1 MADDKLRQELFYM
14 VRLTS
19 KYDFTKMEV
28 VESILRLE
36 NERQILCSVF
46 GKRFKSRIF
55 DIAAGSDSD
64 SSCVIC
70 GNPAEN
76 HVICQH
82 CIDTIGSSEYAK
94 SKIKTKENENKGFAF
109 KIPNIKLPKLSI
121 PKLRLHKKEKE
132 LSIDRD
138 KRFFNRIFSSR
149 LKSCIQLVLT
159 VCLIMILF
167 IQIWIAVLWFSI
179 PDFNPSEEPRNSEYP
194 QVAVNSK
201 DEAYDQLLL
210 DFPEKEGYTL
220 TYGRVDSEY
229 VGRFLLDNGDCCQD
243 VEEQLTDEEKYDY
256 FFTEDVYIFYIS
268 YLEENTSKVG
278 LAEINSNGAIII
290 EGSFNDGRKTDC
302 FYKFR

>member
-36 NERQILCSVF
+36 NERQILDSVF

-55 DIAAGSDSD
+55 DIAAGVNSD

-70 GNPAEN
+70 GNQAEN

-82 CIDTIGSSEYAK
+82 CIETIDSSEYAK
-94 SKIKTKENENKGFAF
+94 SKIKIKEKEKRGFSF
-109 KIPNIKLPKLSI
+109 KVPNIKLPKLSI
-121 PKLRLHKKEKE
+121 PKLRLHKKEAGDT
-132 LSIDRD
+132 S
-138 KRFFNRIFSSR
+138 FFNKLGSSR
-149 LKSCIQLVLT
+149 LKTGIQYVLT
-159 VCLIMILF
+159 VCLILILF
-167 IQIWIAVLWFSI
+167 IQIWITVLWFSI
-179 PDFNPSEEPRNSEYP
+179 PDFNPTQEPRNSEYP

-201 DEAYDQLLL
+201 DEAYNQLLL
-210 DFPEKEGYTL
+210 DFPEEEGYTL
-220 TYGRVDSEY
+220 TYGRVDS
-229 VGRFLLDNGDCCQD
+229 
-243 VEEQLTDEEKYDY
+243 DEEKYDY

>member
-36 NERQILCSVF
+36 NERQILDSVF

-55 DIAAGSDSD
+55 DIAAGVNSDSN
-64 SSCVIC
+64 CVIC

-82 CIDTIGSSEYAK
+82 CIETIDSSEYAK
-94 SKIKTKENENKGFAF
+94 CKIKIKEKEKRGFSF
-109 KIPNIKLPKLSI
+109 KVPNIKLLKLSI
-121 PKLRLHKKEKE
+121 PKLRLHKKEAE
-132 LSIDRD
+132 TSVDRGTSIFY
-138 KRFFNRIFSSR
+138 KLGGSR
-149 LKSCIQLVLT
+149 LKTGIQYVLVT
-159 VCLIMILF
+159 CLILILF
-167 IQIWIAVLWFSI
+167 IQIWITVLWFSI
-179 PDFNPSEEPRNSEYP
+179 PDFNPTQEPRNSEYP

-201 DEAYDQLLL
+201 DEAYNQLLL
-210 DFPEKEGYTL
+210 DFPEEEGYTL